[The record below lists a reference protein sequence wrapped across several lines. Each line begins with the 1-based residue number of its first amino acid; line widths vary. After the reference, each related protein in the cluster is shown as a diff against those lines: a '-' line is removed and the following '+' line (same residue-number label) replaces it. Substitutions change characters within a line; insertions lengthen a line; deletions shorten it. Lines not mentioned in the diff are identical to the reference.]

1 MHTLSKLGMLLLGGL
16 TVAAGS
22 SCDSPMFNRNDPA
35 RIHRNEG
42 IVAFKD
48 ARWGDA
54 ADHWKKSLEA
64 KPNQPELYERLA
76 YAEVKAGRLDDAAVT
91 LEKTKAFQSTP
102 KQKLDVTRKIAT
114 MYLQNGRP
122 DKAEQRF
129 LDVLK
134 EEPDD
139 DATITWLG
147 EIHSLLGGAR
157 SGAAPADLTHLDQA
171 IAYYDRAIAINP
183 ENLTPY
189 VNKRIALFKTQ
200 HHWNGK
206 KINAEKEEAALPKR
220 EKAQKAE
227 AKARAVEAQAKLDEL
242 TPRVEVVSAKI
253 TELLKKRAA
262 AADGGTAD
270 GDGGTADGDGGTAG
284 GVAGGE
290 VGTDGGAPA
299 P

>member
-1 MHTLSKLGMLLLGGL
+1 MHTFPKLALLLLAGL
-16 TVAAGS
+16 VVALGS

-42 IVAFKD
+42 ILAFKD

-76 YAEVKAGRLDDAAVT
+76 YAEVKAGRLDDAAKT
-91 LEKTKAFQSTP
+91 LERTKDFQDSP
-102 KQKLDVTRKIAT
+102 KAKLDVTRKIAT

-129 LDVLK
+129 LEVLK
-134 EEPDD
+134 AQPND

-157 SGAAPADLTHLDQA
+157 SGAAPADLAHLEQA
-171 IAYYDRAIAINP
+171 IAYYDQAIALNP

-200 HHWNGK
+200 HYWNGK
-206 KINAEKEEAALPKR
+206 RITAEKEEADLPRR
-220 EKAQKAE
+220 EKEKKAE
-227 AKARAVEAQAKLDEL
+227 AKARMEEAQAKLDEL
-242 TPRVEVVSAKI
+242 TPRVEEVSAKV

-262 AADGGTAD
+262 AADGGTPGGAD
-270 GDGGTADGDGGTAG
+270 EDGGTPGGGGGADADGGT
-284 GVAGGE
+284 
-290 VGTDGGAPA
+290 PA